1 MICQFLKINTVE
13 TKRDQL
19 LNTVRF
25 RVRKG
30 ETIRYKAPARDWCRG
45 GGGWAP
51 ANEPCVVCD
60 SDKRCLYLER
70 KDVAFNL
77 HSLPKSNL
85 EACVLQAFQTFEM
98 KL

>member
-25 RVRKG
+25 RVRKR
-30 ETIRYKAPARDWCRG
+30 ETIRYKAPARDSCRG
-45 GGGWAP
+45 GGLPQMSHAWYVTPPKG
-51 ANEPCVVCD
+51 VYIGRGRMLIV
-60 SDKRCLYLER
+60 
-70 KDVAFNL
+70 FNL
-77 HSLPKSNL
+77 HSLPKSDL
-85 EACVLQAFQTFEM
+85 EACVLQTFQTFEM